1 MPFSNAEFYDML
13 AVYFQSFENAC
24 IAEREYAIRYPDRER
39 VSRKVF
45 KRLAVRLRETGNV
58 HPAPAAV
65 RRRRIRHE
73 DNIINVLAYVEANP
87 NSSIRDISRDLAI
100 SKTSVQKILI
110 DHKLHPYHLVI
121 HQSLSEADFD
131 HRLNFCNWLSNMCN
145 ENHQFLSHILWTD
158 EATFTNAGGV
168 NLHNMHYWS
177 AENPHWMRE
186 TDFQNRW
193 SVNVWCG
200 IVGNKI
206 IGPFIFDGRLNGATY
221 LEFLRNQLPIL
232 LEDVPLETRRNLW
245 FQQDGCPAHY
255 SREVQEFLNL
265 QFPYRWIGRGSLF
278 PWPARSPDLT
288 PPDFYLWGRIKEIV
302 YQVKPTTPENMVE
315 RIRNAVDTISP
326 AEIEAAIASTRRRID
341 SCVANNGMHFEHLR

>member
-186 TDFQNRW
+186 TDF
-193 SVNVWCG
+193 
-200 IVGNKI
+200 
-206 IGPFIFDGRLNGATY
+206 
-221 LEFLRNQLPIL
+221 
-232 LEDVPLETRRNLW
+232 
-245 FQQDGCPAHY
+245 
-255 SREVQEFLNL
+255 
-265 QFPYRWIGRGSLF
+265 
-278 PWPARSPDLT
+278 
-288 PPDFYLWGRIKEIV
+288 YLWGRIKEIV